1 MGLLQSLKKAAH
13 FPSEAE
19 AMASLD
25 ESGIR
30 ANQNLVYSVIWELR
44 EEWRLAFLAFKWG
57 DKWGCVDEK
66 ACELMV
72 WVLGNH
78 RKFNTAW
85 ILIRDLHRS
94 LMSTRKAMLIMIDRY
109 AAANVPG
116 KAIYAFRIMD
126 KFRMTPDE
134 EAFYFLLNVLCK
146 NGNIEEA
153 EEFMLVN
160 KKFFPLEVEG
170 FNIILN
176 GWCNICVDIFE
187 AKRIWREMSK
197 YCIDPDATTY
207 THMISCFSKV
217 GNLFDSLRLYD
228 GMKKRGWV
236 PGIEVYNSL
245 VYVLTRENCLKEAL
259 KILDKMKETGLQRDS
274 ATYNSMIRPLC
285 EAKKLEDARSLMA
298 AMIEENVSP
307 TIETYHAFL
316 QGIVFEET
324 FEVLDRMK
332 IAGLGP
338 TEDTFLLLLAKFFKL
353 EQPENALKI
362 WVEMK
367 QYEVASNLTH
377 YTVMVEGLARCG
389 LLTKARE
396 YYAEMRSNGY
406 SDDPKIQKMLKVPVQ
421 DKNDKRKKLG
431 GQFKRNQ
438 HILEDFSKGGR
449 REIFLHG
456 EFVFDKCIGYKT
468 SEVLF
473 PTFNS
478 SFHTY
483 VEGSFDEAQILCMT
497 GFDPWRS
504 KISST
509 FSYVK
514 EKKVAENQTS
524 HCEMVSRLI
533 FFCFCILFSAIATTA
548 TDHIV
553 GANKGWNPGI
563 NYTHWA
569 NNHTFYVGDL
579 ISFRYQKTQ
588 YNVFEVNQTGYDNCT
603 TEGAVGNWTS
613 GKDFIPLNKAKRYY
627 FIGGNGQCFN
637 GMKVTILVHPLPTPP
652 TSATMAADVKSSD
665 SAASL
670 VFHKGL
676 VGLRALVLA
685 VASIWFGS
693 GWI

>member
-1 MGLLQSLKKAAH
+1 MSLLTIARRLQITHSRLLFPLHKFITHPHPPSPLNNSSSHFFFSAEFHRTLTIPTRSAQHFSASQSFFTQYLNEIIQQRIQTHDPLQTGLLQSLKMAAH

-30 ANQNLVYSVIWELR
+30 ANQNLVCSVIWELR
-44 EEWRLAFLAFKWG
+44 EECRLAFLAFKWG

-78 RKFNTAW
+78 KKFNTAW

-94 LMSTRKAMLIMIDRY
+94 LMSTRRAMLIMIDRY

-116 KAIYAFRIMD
+116 KAINAFRIMD

-134 EAFYFLLNVLCK
+134 EAFYFLLNILCK

-153 EEFMLVN
+153 EEFMLAN

-176 GWCNICVDIFE
+176 GWCNICVDVFE
-187 AKRIWREMSK
+187 AKRIWREMST
-197 YCIDPDATTY
+197 YCIDPDATSY

-245 VYVLTRENCLKEAL
+245 VYILTRENCFKQAL
-259 KILDKMKETGLQRDS
+259 KILDKMKETGLQPDS
-274 ATYNSMIRPLC
+274 ATYNSMIHPLC

-298 AMIEENVSP
+298 TMIEENVSP

-316 QGIVFEET
+316 EGTVFEET

-338 TEDTFLLLLAKFFKL
+338 SEDTFLLLLAKFFKL

-367 QYEVASNLTH
+367 QYEVAFNLTH
-377 YTVMVEGLARCG
+377 YTVVVEGLARCG

-406 SDDPKIQKMLKVPVQ
+406 SDDPKLQKMLKVPIQ
-421 DKNDKRKKLG
+421 DKNGKRKKLG
-431 GQFKRNQ
+431 GQIKRNQ
-438 HILEDFSKGGR
+438 LVSHKKGSIVR
-449 REIFLHG
+449 R
-456 EFVFDKCIGYKT
+456 K
-468 SEVLF
+468 
-473 PTFNS
+473 
-478 SFHTY
+478 
-483 VEGSFDEAQILCMT
+483 
-497 GFDPWRS
+497 
-504 KISST
+504 
-509 FSYVK
+509 
-514 EKKVAENQTS
+514 S
-524 HCEMVSRLI
+524 HR
-533 FFCFCILFSAIATTA
+533 
-548 TDHIV
+548 
-553 GANKGWNPGI
+553 
-563 NYTHWA
+563 
-569 NNHTFYVGDL
+569 
-579 ISFRYQKTQ
+579 R
-588 YNVFEVNQTGYDNCT
+588 
-603 TEGAVGNWTS
+603 
-613 GKDFIPLNKAKRYY
+613 
-627 FIGGNGQCFN
+627 
-637 GMKVTILVHPLPTPP
+637 
-652 TSATMAADVKSSD
+652 
-665 SAASL
+665 
-670 VFHKGL
+670 
-676 VGLRALVLA
+676 
-685 VASIWFGS
+685 
-693 GWI
+693 

>member
-1 MGLLQSLKKAAH
+1 MAAH

-245 VYVLTRENCLKEAL
+245 VYVLTRENCFKEAL

-406 SDDPKIQKMLKVPVQ
+406 SDDPKIQKMLKVPAQ

-438 HILEDFSKGGR
+438 HVSHKKGSMVGR
-449 REIFLHG
+449 
-456 EFVFDKCIGYKT
+456 K
-468 SEVLF
+468 
-473 PTFNS
+473 
-478 SFHTY
+478 
-483 VEGSFDEAQILCMT
+483 
-497 GFDPWRS
+497 
-504 KISST
+504 
-509 FSYVK
+509 
-514 EKKVAENQTS
+514 S
-524 HCEMVSRLI
+524 H
-533 FFCFCILFSAIATTA
+533 
-548 TDHIV
+548 
-553 GANKGWNPGI
+553 
-563 NYTHWA
+563 
-569 NNHTFYVGDL
+569 
-579 ISFRYQKTQ
+579 
-588 YNVFEVNQTGYDNCT
+588 
-603 TEGAVGNWTS
+603 
-613 GKDFIPLNKAKRYY
+613 
-627 FIGGNGQCFN
+627 
-637 GMKVTILVHPLPTPP
+637 
-652 TSATMAADVKSSD
+652 
-665 SAASL
+665 
-670 VFHKGL
+670 
-676 VGLRALVLA
+676 
-685 VASIWFGS
+685 
-693 GWI
+693 